1 MRLIEK
7 LQVEAIYGMNSLW
20 RKVNLIYMTEVDH
33 KESEVITWIFDD
45 KTIQSMLEM
54 NEKLR
59 QSLSSVCM
67 CGGIVPEDEK

>member
-1 MRLIEK
+1 M
-7 LQVEAIYGMNSLW
+7 
-20 RKVNLIYMTEVDH
+20 DH